1 MLEKE
6 KIDAMFAP
14 SKTNSNV
21 DHPSHYNSGNK
32 YEPIDVILDWELNF
46 CLGNVIKY
54 ISRAGKK
61 IDFENQNPKEKK
73 IEDLEKAMF
82 YLNYEI
88 NRIKEKE

>member
-14 SKTNSNV
+14 SKINSNV
-21 DHPSHYNSGNK
+21 SHPSHYNSGNK

-54 ISRAGKK
+54 IFRAGKK
-61 IDFENQNPKEKK
+61 IDFENQNPKEKE